1 MENITKKILVA
12 EIAKTS
18 KVPQATVKLV
28 LEIFVSELTGHLVKG
43 DHVNVDG
50 FGTFTVV
57 ERAAR
62 TGRNPHTGEP
72 LEIPAR
78 KAPDFKFGK
87 NIKDAVKN
95 IK

>member
-18 KVPQATVKLV
+18 KVPQTTVKLV
-28 LEIFVSELTGHLVKG
+28 IETFVSELTGHLVKG

-50 FGTFTVV
+50 FGTFTVS

-62 TGRNPHTGEP
+62 TGRNPHTGE
-72 LEIPAR
+72 EMQIPAQNVP
-78 KAPDFKFGK
+78 AFKFGK
-87 NIKDAVKN
+87 NIKDAVKGRE
-95 IK
+95 